1 MPVYP
6 NATSFSQSDMNSN
19 VTSLMVYELVNGF
32 WVVKGKAVSGNG
44 NHAEEELY
52 EDLKGAN
59 KLKITAGAAILLEIT
74 KSPCHYHEG
83 NKCCSHVL
91 AKMKKKGY
99 VSSIEVKYLGIYQ
112 STSHSNTWRSV
123 SGLVELE
130 ANDINADPWNPQTS
144 VNPQQITFMT
154 NYQQSYDNG
163 TLGGGFW
170 TNPQTRYNQTQ
181 QKPSDNFWKAEMN

>member
-1 MPVYP
+1 MPVFP

-19 VTSLMVYELVNGF
+19 VTSLMVYESFNGG
-32 WVVKGKAVSGNG
+32 WVVKGKVTSGKG

-59 KLKITAGAAILLEIT
+59 LLKITKGAAIMIEIT

-83 NKCCSHVL
+83 NKCCSNVL
-91 AKMKKKGY
+91 AKMKEKGY

-112 STSHSNTWRSV
+112 STSHSNTWRSI

-130 ANDINADPWNPQTS
+130 ANDINADPWNPTTS
-144 VNPQQITFMT
+144 VNPQQITFMSQ
-154 NYQQSYDNG
+154 YQQNYNNNN
-163 TLGGGFW
+163 LGGGFW
-170 TNPQTRYNQTQ
+170 TDPQTRYDGTQ
-181 QKPSDNFWKAEMN
+181 KTPSNNFWKSEMN